1 MPLEIAEHDIGGA
14 RIRMGFT
21 RGNVRM
27 KAGEHLSADEVRSIP
42 LANRRA
48 LSSAGYIEVYP
59 TRTEVVRR
67 EAAPAP
73 DDRFIVA
80 VGKGQFNV
88 IEGHRLNDE
97 PLTREAAETLARV
110 K

>member
-1 MPLEIAEHDIGGA
+1 MEIAEQDIGGA

-21 RGNVRM
+21 RGNMRM
-27 KAGEHLSADEVRSIP
+27 KAGEHLSADEVRAIP

-48 LSSAGYIEVYP
+48 LANSGFIEVYP
-59 TRTEVVRR
+59 TRTVVVHK
-67 EAAPAP
+67 EAAAKPG
-73 DDRFIVA
+73 DRFIVQ

-88 IEGHRLNDE
+88 IEGRRLNDQ
-97 PLTREAAETLARV
+97 PLTREAAEALAAA

>member
-14 RIRMGFT
+14 RIRMGFS

-27 KAGEHLSADEVRSIP
+27 KAGEYLTADEVRSIP
-42 LANRRA
+42 LPNRRA
-48 LSSAGYIEVYP
+48 LASAGFIEVYP
-59 TRTEVVRR
+59 VRTETVRR
-67 EAAPAP
+67 EIKQ
-73 DDRFIVA
+73 DRFIVS

-88 IEGHRLNDE
+88 IEGHRLNE
-97 PLTREAAETLARV
+97 QPLDREAAEKLAG

>member
-1 MPLEIAEHDIGGA
+1 MPLDIAETDIGGA

-27 KAGEHLSADEVRSIP
+27 KAGDHLSADEVRSIP

-48 LSSAGYIEVYP
+48 LSSAGFIEVYP
-59 TRTEVVRR
+59 QRVQVVHR
-67 EAAPAP
+67 EAAAKPG
-73 DDRFIVA
+73 DRFIVQ
-80 VGKGQFNV
+80 VSKGQFNV
-88 IEGHRLNDE
+88 IEGRRLNDE
-97 PLTREAAETLARV
+97 PLSREDAEKLAG

>member
-1 MPLEIAEHDIGGA
+1 
-14 RIRMGFT
+14 MGFT

-27 KAGEHLSADEVRSIP
+27 KAGEHMTADEVRAIP

-48 LSSAGYIEVYP
+48 LASAGYIEVYP

-67 EAAPAP
+67 EAAPVKQ
-73 DDRFIVA
+73 DRFIVQ
-80 VGKGQFNV
+80 VKKDQFNV
-88 IEGHRLNDE
+88 IEGHRLNE
-97 PLTREAAETLARV
+97 QPLSREEAEALAAQ

>member
-1 MPLEIAEHDIGGA
+1 MEIADQDIGGA

-21 RGNVRM
+21 RGNQRM
-27 KAGEHLSADEVRSIP
+27 KAGEHLTADEVRSIP

-48 LSSAGYIEVYP
+48 LASAGYIEVYP
-59 TRTEVVRR
+59 TRTEVVHR
-67 EAAPAP
+67 EAAAKPG
-73 DDRFIVA
+73 DRFIVS

-97 PLTREAAETLARV
+97 PLTREAAEALARV

>member
-1 MPLEIAEHDIGGA
+1 MPLEIAEADIGGA
-14 RIRMGFT
+14 RIRMGFS

-27 KAGEHLSADEVRSIP
+27 KAGEHLTADEVRSIP

-48 LSSAGYIEVYP
+48 LASAGFIEVYP
-59 TRTEVVRR
+59 ARTEVVHRY
-67 EAAPAP
+67 ADPKP
-73 DDRFIVA
+73 GDRFIVQ

-88 IEGHRLNDE
+88 IEGRRLNDE
-97 PLTREAAETLARV
+97 PLTREQAEALAA